1 MMKITVWELP
11 SCVQCMQT
19 KREFDKRGIIYRTK
33 RLDKSPKAVERFLE
47 MGLTAAPIVE
57 TDDRRW
63 SGFRLNRITS
73 LESHLKTERMRGISV
88 PLEPIKQVAD
98 EVDDE
103 PTPEEIVATVK
114 QVRKEMATERAKG
127 EQK

>member
-1 MMKITVWELP
+1 MTMTVTLWVKP
-11 SCVQCMQT
+11 ACVQCDQT

-33 RLDKSPKAVERFLE
+33 RLDKSPKAVERFIA

-63 SGFRLNRITS
+63 SGFRLSRITS

-98 EVDDE
+98 EVEDE
-103 PTPEEIVATVK
+103 
-114 QVRKEMATERAKG
+114 
-127 EQK
+127 

>member
-11 SCVQCMQT
+11 NCVQCMQT
-19 KREFDKRGIIYRTK
+19 KREFDKRGIIYTARKLT
-33 RLDKSPKAVERFLE
+33 PKAADKFLA
-47 MGLTAAPIVE
+47 MGFTSAPIIE

-63 SGFRLNRITS
+63 SGFRLDKIKS
-73 LESHLKTERMRGISV
+73 LEYHLKHERMRGENV

-103 PTPEEIVATVK
+103 
-114 QVRKEMATERAKG
+114 
-127 EQK
+127 